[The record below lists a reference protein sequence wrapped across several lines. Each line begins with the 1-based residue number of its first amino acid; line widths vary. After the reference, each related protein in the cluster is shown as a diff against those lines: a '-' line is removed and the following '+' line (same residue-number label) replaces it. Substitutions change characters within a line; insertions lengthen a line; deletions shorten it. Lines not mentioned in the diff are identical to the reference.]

1 MIMSKEKP
9 YKYNNISV
17 NNTTKNKR
25 NVKKKIDK
33 QKRNNTSLLIDSK
46 GRMNYSSLSQE
57 NLHRVKNMKRFFLY
71 SSRNDSK
78 NAHLIKSK
86 KKHGFIKT
94 QANNQ
99 SCRQLNNKLKLYEK
113 IYKKR
118 DSNKFVDTKKLLSI
132 LSQYKKNAIGKKNER
147 TKNEETDDSL
157 VNSNGIY
164 TYNNSKTKFKKY
176 LNRSSDSFNLK
187 NLEYMDSETNF
198 KNKQLKDDYDKDL
211 EYHRLNSPYKIK
223 VKLTNKLKD
232 DTRFKNSSSNY
243 LITNNDSTFSLNKSK
258 PKIEKN
264 NNINLDLIKEKVNN
278 FIIKKS
284 YFKSMYVNSKKKY
297 AFDNDDEIINFVKNK
312 FKEKNCKYLA
322 ELQSKNYIT
331 NIFGNN
337 NKSKKKKQ
345 NLYSGLILTKKYK
358 GKIMYEVELNNI
370 NDLNSINKLLK
381 EEKLEMNNEPMLFTT
396 GSYLLQLKKEKKNIK
411 NEFNK
416 LKEDYKNICY
426 NSSKLKDENNFG
438 KLKFVKL
445 KHDYD
450 NILKEY
456 NIALSRNKELINEIN
471 QKDSIIKK
479 YDKIINQNKN
489 EIKNINDNV
498 YIIQKEIEF
507 KLLKKIKNK
516 KNKITSNSANNANSV
531 PLKSKQKNIKIKKI
545 CNFCFERIKKIKRKI
560 KIKIKKIVKLNVI
573 IKIIGFMEILLKFK
587 KSLFLT
593 IFLINVIKIKI
604 LIHL

>member
-1 MIMSKEKP
+1 MKKEDNVKKDKKKKKKLCSIDIDSHSKLNHDIYQKFADNIKKNNQNNITHINNINIVNMIMSKEKP

-258 PKIEKN
+258 PKIEKTN
-264 NNINLDLIKEKVNN
+264 NVNLYLIKEKVNN

-370 NDLNSINKLLK
+370 NDLNS
-381 EEKLEMNNEPMLFTT
+381 
-396 GSYLLQLKKEKKNIK
+396 
-411 NEFNK
+411 
-416 LKEDYKNICY
+416 
-426 NSSKLKDENNFG
+426 
-438 KLKFVKL
+438 
-445 KHDYD
+445 
-450 NILKEY
+450 
-456 NIALSRNKELINEIN
+456 LIN
-471 QKDSIIKK
+471 
-479 YDKIINQNKN
+479 Y
-489 EIKNINDNV
+489 
-498 YIIQKEIEF
+498 
-507 KLLKKIKNK
+507 
-516 KNKITSNSANNANSV
+516 
-531 PLKSKQKNIKIKKI
+531 
-545 CNFCFERIKKIKRKI
+545 
-560 KIKIKKIVKLNVI
+560 
-573 IKIIGFMEILLKFK
+573 
-587 KSLFLT
+587 
-593 IFLINVIKIKI
+593 
-604 LIHL
+604 